1 MMCQANFELAE
12 SSMENKQE
20 EVGKH
25 FIDAVRKLSGV
36 GIRTPPVRDL

>member
-1 MMCQANFELAE
+1 MVCQANFELAE

-20 EVGKH
+20 EVGKYL
-25 FIDAVRKLSGV
+25 IDAVREFSGV